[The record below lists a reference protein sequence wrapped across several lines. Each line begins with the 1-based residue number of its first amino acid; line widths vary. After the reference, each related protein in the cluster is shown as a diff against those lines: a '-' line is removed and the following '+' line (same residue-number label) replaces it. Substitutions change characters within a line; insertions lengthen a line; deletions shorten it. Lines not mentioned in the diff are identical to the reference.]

1 MKSLIVRCSVLLC
14 AAVLLSACASGPK
27 YAEVSAAI
35 PAIPEDKGRIYFYRS
50 GTMFGA
56 GIQPAVMLNGEKVGD
71 SQPGGFFFVDAAPGN
86 NEVVLSTEV
95 ERKLTFTLDKKQTQY
110 VKMTVGLGVIVYRV
124 YPELSDAKEGEP
136 ALRELSYTG
145 TAVKVSK

>member
-1 MKSLIVRCSVLLC
+1 M
-14 AAVLLSACASGPK
+14 
-27 YAEVSAAI
+27 
-35 PAIPEDKGRIYFYRS
+35 
-50 GTMFGA
+50 GA

-86 NEVVLSTEV
+86 KEVVLSTEV